1 MRIVFMG
8 TPAIAAACMR
18 KLLEGGQEL
27 AGVYTKPDTPK
38 NRGMKVAVSE
48 VKAAALE
55 AGLPV
60 YQPLSFRDTAEM
72 ETLGALEPELI
83 AVVAYGMLLPRSVL
97 ELPAKGCVNIHA
109 SLLPALRGA
118 APVQRA
124 VLNGLS
130 ESGVTAQY
138 MTAALDAG
146 DIIAARKIDVG
157 PLETSGELLER
168 MTPLAASLL
177 LETVRSIENGT
188 AVRTPQDPTLVSW
201 AERLDKSMSP
211 IDWRKG
217 TKALVDQVRGLNP
230 WPSAT
235 AVLSGK
241 KFKIHRLVPVD
252 KKTGSAPGT
261 ALGLTKQGLEIA
273 CGDGVVCI
281 TELQAEGGR
290 KMRAPD
296 YFRGHPIEIQGH
308 VR

>member
-18 KLLEGGQEL
+18 KLLDGGQEL

-38 NRGMKVAVSE
+38 NRGMKLAVSE
-48 VKAAALE
+48 VKAAARE

-60 YQPLSFRDTAEM
+60 YQPASFKD
-72 ETLGALEPELI
+72 ETEVEALRALEPDLI
-83 AVVAYGMLLPRSVL
+83 AVVAYGMILPRRVL
-97 ELPAKGCVNIHA
+97 EIPPKGCVNIHA

-118 APVQRA
+118 APIQRA

-138 MTAALDAG
+138 MSAELDAG
-146 DIIAARKIDVG
+146 DVIASKRITIG
-157 PLETSGELLER
+157 PLDTSGELLER

-188 AVRTPQDPTLVSW
+188 AVRASQDPDQVTW

-211 IDWRKG
+211 IDWGKG
-217 TKALVDQVRGLNP
+217 ARALTDQVRGLNP

-235 AVLSGK
+235 AVLAGK
-241 KFKIHRLVPVD
+241 KFKIHRLIPVE
-252 KKTGSAPGT
+252 KTTGSAPGT
-261 ALGLTKQGLEIA
+261 LLGLTKRGLEVA

-290 KMRAPD
+290 RMLAPD
-296 YFRGHPIEIQGH
+296 YFRGHPIEIQE
-308 VR
+308 